1 MAEELATVATP
12 ALPKTGQIGFKE
24 AMGVQEP
31 FVKRKAELQQGI
43 TAAEG
48 DIAKATQAQSEVLQS
63 GKMQAQKDF
72 GTAQEGAM
80 QGLQQ
85 KMEAE
90 PLPAFIPTKDTAQ
103 DLAGLFSI
111 VSVIGMIAGK
121 SNGQQAMN
129 AMNGMLEGYQKGRGD
144 LYKKEAAEFD
154 KNFKAMLSKHAE
166 FRKEME
172 DAVKL
177 AATNKEAGMQAAEL
191 AATKAGSSI
200 VQAQLRKG
208 DLLGAYKLVDES
220 GKGADK
226 ALTLESNVRQKAAD
240 RAASDARAKRQID
253 AANERSRLDREAK
266 AEAAKTKTSGTRGG
280 AAQETALRVMQQDI
294 GNAQYNL
301 TDLKNLAEP
310 TGKLPGGS
318 VAFAQKF
325 TGDVSSMI
333 LRYAANQSIDEGL
346 QGMDALM
353 LNTAFDIASA
363 QSGGRGQL
371 SDAKVRAIVS
381 QMPLD
386 EQPESTKATKWA
398 ALFTRVD
405 EANKSMPEDK
415 RVEIPQELRNYYMR
429 GRIGGGAEKIAT
441 PEDIETTAKAN
452 NLTYEQ
458 TVEKLKAKGFRIK
471 TLDSAEGDY

>member
-1 MAEELATVATP
+1 MAEELAVVPTP
-12 ALPKTGQIGFKE
+12 KIPAGGQIGFKQ

-31 FVKRKAELQQGI
+31 YLQRKAELQKGI

-48 DIAKATQAQSEVLQS
+48 EEAKAKQAQAETLQT
-63 GKMQAQKDF
+63 GKLEAQQAF
-72 GTAQEGAM
+72 GAAEKGAM
-80 QGLQQ
+80 QSYQEKL
-85 KMEAE
+85 EAE
-90 PLPAFIPTKDTAQ
+90 PLPAFVPTKDNAQ
-103 DLAGLFSI
+103 DLAGLFSL
-111 VSVIGMIAGK
+111 VSVIGMIAGRK
-121 SNGQQAMN
+121 NGEMAMN
-129 AMNGMLEGYQKGRGD
+129 AMNGMLEGYQKGRQD
-144 LYKKEAAEFD
+144 LYKKEATEFD

-172 DAVKL
+172 DAIKL
-177 AATNKEAGMQAAEL
+177 AVTDKEAGMQAAEL

-220 GKGADK
+220 SKGAEK
-226 ALTLESNVRQKAAD
+226 ALTLEATMRQKAAD
-240 RAASDARAKRQID
+240 RS
-253 AANERSRLDREAK
+253 AANERARLDREAK
-266 AEAAKTKTSGTRGG
+266 AEAAKAKASGTRGG

-301 TDLKNLAEP
+301 TDLKDLAEP

-325 TGDVSSMI
+325 TGDLSSMI
-333 LRYAANQSIDEGL
+333 LRYAANQNIDEGL

-415 RVEIPQELRNYYMR
+415 RVQIPQELRDYYMR
-429 GRIGGGAEKIAT
+429 GRENRGGDKVAT
-441 PEDIETTAKAN
+441 LEDIQATMEAN
-452 NLTYEQ
+452 NLTYDQ
-458 TVEKLKAKGFRIK
+458 TVQKLKERGFKIK
-471 TLDSAEGDY
+471 LDSAEGDY